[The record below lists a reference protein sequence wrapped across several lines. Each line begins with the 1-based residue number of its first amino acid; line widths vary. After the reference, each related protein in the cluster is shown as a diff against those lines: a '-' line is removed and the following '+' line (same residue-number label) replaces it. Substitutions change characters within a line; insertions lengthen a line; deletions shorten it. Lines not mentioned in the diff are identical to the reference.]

1 VFFLLSLQMA
11 LAGEAM
17 VVLQSDDLPIYDAP
31 TQRFVAEMGEVEI
44 INLQG
49 DRERALRVT
58 ARLAEDPPP
67 VIFALGAKSAWI
79 ALRELPDIPLIYAMV
94 YEPERYDITGNITGV
109 RMEVPPEMPLAQ
121 LQLML
126 PEVKRLGILLS
137 EDAGGDWLDEALR
150 EADRAG
156 YKVKIARVP
165 SRRNVRRGLAQLR
178 GSVDAIWLL
187 PDREVLTPTGFQVIL
202 TDTLRSRIP
211 LLAWS
216 ENLVTA
222 GALMCV
228 APDYSEVGRQAA
240 VLANRIIAGTTPS
253 DIVPLSPESFRVV
266 LNRDTQQALQLKL
279 DPMLMDFVD
288 EVVSTPGKR

>member
-1 VFFLLSLQMA
+1 VFFLLTLQMA
-11 LAGEAM
+11 LAGAAM
-17 VVLQSDDLPIYDAP
+17 VVLQSDELPIYDAP
-31 TQRFVAEMGEVEI
+31 TQRFVEEMGEVEI

-58 ARLAEDPPP
+58 ARLADDPPP

-79 ALRELPDIPLIYAMV
+79 AINELPDIPLIYAMV
-94 YEPERYDITGNITGV
+94 FEPERYDITGNITGV
-109 RMEVPPEMPLAQ
+109 RMEVPPALPLAQ

-126 PEVKRLGILLS
+126 PEVRRLGILLS

-165 SRRNVRRGLAQLR
+165 SRRHVRRGLAQLR

-187 PDREVLTPTGFQVIL
+187 PDRKVLTPTGFQVIL

-240 VLANRIIAGTTPS
+240 ELADRIIAGATPS
-253 DIVPLSPESFRVV
+253 DIAPLSPESFRVV

-288 EVVSTPGKR
+288 EVVSTPGTR

>member
-1 VFFLLSLQMA
+1 MLLLLTLLHA
-11 LAGEAM
+11 LAGETV
-17 VVLQSDDLPIYDAP
+17 VVLQSDDLPIYDLP
-31 TQRFVAEMGEVEI
+31 TQRFAEELGEVEV

-49 DRERALRVT
+49 DRERALKV
-58 ARLAEDPPP
+58 AERLAEDPPP
-67 VIFALGAKSAWI
+67 LIFALGAKSAWI
-79 ALRELPDIPLIYAMV
+79 ATNHLPDVPLVYAMV
-94 YEPERYDITGNITGV
+94 FEPERYDIGGNVTGV
-109 RMEVPPEMPLAQ
+109 RMEVPPDLPLAQ
-121 LQLML
+121 LQIML
-126 PEVKRLGILLS
+126 PEVKRLGLLLS
-137 EDAGGDWLDEALR
+137 EDAGGPWLDAALR

-165 SRRNVRRGLAQLR
+165 SRRHVRRGLAQLR

-187 PDREVLTPTGFQVIL
+187 PDREVLTPNGFQVIL

-240 VLANRIIAGTTPS
+240 GLASRILAGEAPG
-253 DIVPLSPESFRVV
+253 DIPPLAPDAFRVV
-266 LNRDTQQALQLKL
+266 LNRDTQAALQLKL

-288 EVVSTPGKR
+288 EVVSTPGRR

>member
-1 VFFLLSLQMA
+1 MA
-11 LAGEAM
+11 LAGAAM
-17 VVLQSDDLPIYDAP
+17 VVLQSDELPIYDAP
-31 TQRFVAEMGEVEI
+31 TQRFVEEMGEVEI

-58 ARLAEDPPP
+58 ARLADDPPP

-79 ALRELPDIPLIYAMV
+79 AINELPDIPLIYAMV
-94 YEPERYDITGNITGV
+94 FEPERYDITGNITGV
-109 RMEVPPEMPLAQ
+109 RMEVPPALPLAQ

-126 PEVKRLGILLS
+126 PEVRRLGILLS

-165 SRRNVRRGLAQLR
+165 SRRHVRRGLAQLR

-187 PDREVLTPTGFQVIL
+187 PDRKVLTPTGFQVIL

-240 VLANRIIAGTTPS
+240 ELADRIIAGATPS
-253 DIVPLSPESFRVV
+253 DIAPLSPESFRVV

-288 EVVSTPGKR
+288 EVVSTPGTR

>member
-1 VFFLLSLQMA
+1 MFTA
-11 LAGEAM
+11 LAGEAI

-31 TQRFVAEMGEVEI
+31 THRFVEELGDVEV

-49 DRERALRVT
+49 DRERALKVT
-58 ARLAEDPPP
+58 ARLRQDPPP
-67 VIFALGAKSAWI
+67 LIFALGAKSAWI
-79 ALRELPDIPLIYAMV
+79 ARTELPGIPLVYAMV
-94 YEPERYDITGNITGV
+94 FEPERYDIVGPVTGV
-109 RMEVPPEMPLAQ
+109 RMEVPPDLPLAQ
-121 LQLML
+121 LQIML
-126 PEVKRLGILLS
+126 PEVKRIGLLLS
-137 EDAGGDWLDEALR
+137 EEAEGEWLDNALHEA
-150 EADRAG
+150 ERAG
-156 YKVKIARVP
+156 YKVKIARVA
-165 SRRNVRRGLAQLR
+165 STRHVRRGLAQLR
-178 GSVDAIWLL
+178 GSVDVIWLL

-228 APDYSEVGRQAA
+228 APDYSDVGRQAA
-240 VLANRIIAGTTPS
+240 ELAGRVIAGEDPGE
-253 DIVPLSPESFRVV
+253 IVPVVPEGFRVV

-288 EVVSTPGKR
+288 EVVSTPGLKR

>member
-1 VFFLLSLQMA
+1 VLLLLTSICA
-11 LAGEAM
+11 LAGEA
-17 VVLQSDDLPIYDAP
+17 VVILQSDDLPLYDAP
-31 TQRFVAEMGEVEI
+31 IQRFAEAMGEVEI

-67 VIFALGAKSAWI
+67 LIFALGAKSAWI
-79 ALRELPDIPLIYAMV
+79 ALSELPDVPLVYAMV
-94 YEPERYDITGNITGV
+94 FEPERYDIDGDVTGV
-109 RMEVPPEMPLAQ
+109 RMEVPPDLPLAQ

-126 PEVKRLGILLS
+126 PEVKRLGLLLS
-137 EDAGGDWLDEALR
+137 EDAGGPWLEDALR

-165 SRRNVRRGLAQLR
+165 SRRHVRRGLAQLR

-222 GALMCV
+222 GALLCV
-228 APDYSEVGRQAA
+228 APDYSAVGLQAA
-240 VLANRIIAGTTPS
+240 GLAQRIIAGESPG
-253 DIVPLSPESFRVV
+253 DIEPLAPDGFRVV
-266 LNRDTQQALQLKL
+266 LNRDTLAALQLKL

-288 EVVSTPGKR
+288 EVVSTPGVR

>member
-1 VFFLLSLQMA
+1 MA

-94 YEPERYDITGNITGV
+94 FEPERYDITGNITGV

-165 SRRNVRRGLAQLR
+165 SRRHVRRGLAQLR

>member
-1 VFFLLSLQMA
+1 MFFLLTLQMA
-11 LAGEAM
+11 LAGAAM
-17 VVLQSDDLPIYDAP
+17 VVLQSDELPIYDAP
-31 TQRFVAEMGEVEI
+31 TQRFVEEMGEVEI

-58 ARLAEDPPP
+58 ARLADDPPP

-79 ALRELPDIPLIYAMV
+79 AINELPDIPLIYAMV
-94 YEPERYDITGNITGV
+94 FEPERYDITGNITGV
-109 RMEVPPEMPLAQ
+109 RMEVPPALPLAQ

-126 PEVKRLGILLS
+126 PEVRRLGILLS

-165 SRRNVRRGLAQLR
+165 SRRHVRRGLAQLR

-187 PDREVLTPTGFQVIL
+187 PDRKVLTPTGFQVIL

-240 VLANRIIAGTTPS
+240 ELADRIIAGATPS
-253 DIVPLSPESFRVV
+253 DIAPLSPESFRVV

-288 EVVSTPGKR
+288 EVVSTPGTR